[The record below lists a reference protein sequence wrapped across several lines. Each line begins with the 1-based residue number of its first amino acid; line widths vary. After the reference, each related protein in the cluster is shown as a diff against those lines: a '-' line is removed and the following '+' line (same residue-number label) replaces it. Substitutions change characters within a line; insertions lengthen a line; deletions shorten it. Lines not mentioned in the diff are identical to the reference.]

1 MLSLYYLHSL
11 ISCTPVSPHLYATL
25 KEADIGLTSDPLK
38 KKTFPNDRG
47 SLFSW
52 TLLFMVFQLTKK
64 KKHLPVF
71 VNYKHTGD
79 KHIYDVE
86 KLFQYIIDNVFSVL

>member
-1 MLSLYYLHSL
+1 MTEEACFPGLYS
-11 ISCTPVSPHLYATL
+11 SW
-25 KEADIGLTSDPLK
+25 
-38 KKTFPNDRG
+38 
-47 SLFSW
+47 FSSW
-52 TLLFMVFQLTKK
+52 QKK

>member
-1 MLSLYYLHSL
+1 MTEEACFPGLYS
-11 ISCTPVSPHLYATL
+11 SWFS
-25 KEADIGLTSDPLK
+25 SWQK
-38 KKTFPNDRG
+38 KI
-47 SLFSW
+47 
-52 TLLFMVFQLTKK
+52 
-64 KKHLPVF
+64 KHLPVF